1 MEFVKD
7 KALLLKQNFIKH
19 KYNETTK
26 SKNMEKNLYIDASHP
41 NETRV
46 VLKSENNIEDYE
58 YEGLKNNLIK
68 NNIYLGK
75 VSRIEPSLQAAFI
88 DFGRDRHGFL
98 SFNDI
103 QSDYYQIPRSDLEI
117 IKQEEEKAREE
128 LSKEVEAK
136 EEKDLADGKLEIDDP
151 LEVKRKEDEKEISIL
166 DDNDEKTKASNNED
180 SEENVSLDKLK
191 EERNKKFEKRSKF
204 KRYKIQ
210 EVIKPNQVIL
220 IQVIKDERG
229 QKGAALSTFISIA
242 GKYIVLMPNTP
253 KGGGISRKIFN
264 PADRK
269 KIRSI
274 LNEIEIPKEMG
285 LIVRTAGS
293 NKTKNEIN
301 QDLGTLKSTWN
312 QIKDNAL
319 NSIAPSLIHQESEII
334 KRTLRDIYDE
344 NTKSI
349 IVEGNEGY
357 KKAQDVM
364 KMMMPSQVKKIKK
377 YRGKVPLFIEENIE
391 QKLNQIFDPEIK
403 LSSGGYLVINPTEAL
418 VSIDINSGSSI
429 KQKNVESTALDT
441 NLEAAEEISR
451 QIKIRDLSG
460 LIIIDFIDMLSY
472 GNRRLVERRLKEKC
486 RSDRARIQI
495 GRISNFGLLEMSRQ
509 RLRESAVKWK
519 IELTDESF
527 AQKLLKIVELKS
539 VLNKAKFVELKVC
552 NKISDFLKENFFENL
567 TYFETKNKMTI
578 DIITDN
584 SLIIPEYI
592 IDFQNKTKKTIELVE
607 HYEKLKSLEKQKV
620 EDKIVEKKVAKK
632 FNKKPFKKKPY
643 FKKKFIKKT
652 AAIK

>member
-1 MEFVKD
+1 
-7 KALLLKQNFIKH
+7 
-19 KYNETTK
+19 
-26 SKNMEKNLYIDASHP
+26 MEKNLYIDASHP

-46 VLKSENNIEDYE
+46 VLKSNENIEDYE
-58 YEGLKNNLIK
+58 YEGIKNNLIK

-88 DFGRDRHGFL
+88 DFGRERHGFL

-103 QSDYYQIPRSDLEI
+103 QSDYYQIPKSDLEI

-136 EEKDLADGKLEIDDP
+136 EEKNLAEGKLEIDDP
-151 LEVKRKEDEKEISIL
+151 LEVKKTDEEKEMSSEDGNNL
-166 DDNDEKTKASNNED
+166 ENDLSNENNQEEKFDTSFKDDKDKTPQRRFR
-180 SEENVSLDKLK
+180 L
-191 EERNKKFEKRSKF
+191 

-220 IQVIKDERG
+220 VQVIKDERG

-242 GKYIVLMPNTP
+242 GKYIVLMPNTS

-264 PADRK
+264 PAERK

-301 QDLGTLKSTWN
+301 QDLETLKNTWD
-312 QIKDNAL
+312 QIKNNAL

-344 NTKSI
+344 NTKNI

-357 KKAQDVM
+357 KKAQNFM
-364 KMMMPSQVKKIKK
+364 KMMMPSHVKKIKK
-377 YRGKVPLFIEENIE
+377 YRGKIPLFIEEKIE
-391 QKLNQIFDPEIK
+391 QKLNQIFDSEIK
-403 LSSGGYLVINPTEAL
+403 LNSGGYLVINPTEAL

-441 NLEAAEEISR
+441 NLEAAEEIAR

-472 GNRRLVERRLKEKC
+472 GNRKMVERRLKEKC

-519 IELTDESF
+519 VELTDESF

-539 VLNKAKFVELKVC
+539 VISKAKFVNLKVC
-552 NKISDFLKENFFENL
+552 EKISDFLKENFVEDL
-567 TYFETKNKMTI
+567 TYFEKKNKMKI

-592 IDFQNKTKKTIELVE
+592 IDLKNKSNKTIELVE
-607 HYEKLKSLEKQKV
+607 HYEKLKNLEQQKV
-620 EDKIVEKKVAKK
+620 DDKISNSKV
-632 FNKKPFKKKPY
+632 
-643 FKKKFIKKT
+643 KKKFSKKRIYKKKFYKKT
-652 AAIK
+652 K

>member
-1 MEFVKD
+1 
-7 KALLLKQNFIKH
+7 
-19 KYNETTK
+19 
-26 SKNMEKNLYIDASHP
+26 MEKNLYIDASHP

-46 VLKSENNIEDYE
+46 VLKSDDKIEDYE

-88 DFGRDRHGFL
+88 DFGRERHGFL

-103 QSDYYQIPRSDLEI
+103 QSDYYQIPKSDLEN
-117 IKQEEEKAREE
+117 IKQEEEEAREK
-128 LSKEVEAK
+128 LLKEVEAK
-136 EEKDLADGKLEIDDP
+136 EEENLAEGKLEIDDP
-151 LEVKRKEDEKEISIL
+151 IEKEDTEQKEPLEK
-166 DDNDEKTKASNNED
+166 DQKNQ
-180 SEENVSLDKLK
+180 
-191 EERNKKFEKRSKF
+191 KKYKF

-220 IQVIKDERG
+220 VQVIKDERG

-301 QDLGTLKSTWN
+301 SDLDTLIKTWN
-312 QIKDNAL
+312 QIKENAI

-344 NTKSI
+344 NTKQI

-357 KKAQDVM
+357 KKAQNFM
-364 KMMMPSQVKKIKK
+364 KMMMPSHVKKIKK
-377 YRGKVPLFIEENIE
+377 YRGKIPLFIEQGIE
-391 QKLNQIFDPEIK
+391 EKLNQIFESEIK

-441 NLEAAEEISR
+441 NLEAAEEIAR

-472 GNRRLVERRLKEKC
+472 GNRRAVERKLKEKC

-519 IELTDESF
+519 VELTDESF
-527 AQKLLKIVELKS
+527 AQKLLKLVELKA
-539 VLNKAKFVELKVC
+539 VVNKAKFVDLKVC
-552 NKISDFLKENFFENL
+552 KKISDFLKENFVEDL
-567 TYFETKNKMTI
+567 TYFEKKNKIKI

-592 IDFQNKTKKTIELVE
+592 INVKNKSKKTVELIEHFENLKNLEQLKIDKKEIEL
-607 HYEKLKSLEKQKV
+607 KKINKFKS
-620 EDKIVEKKVAKK
+620 KKT
-632 FNKKPFKKKPY
+632 FR
-643 FKKKFIKKT
+643 KKKFYKKT
-652 AAIK
+652 K